1 MHFYL
6 LIEENLIILCGSES
20 YINHA
25 HVNFVQRKSAINVR
39 KIKDEYFSTRLEI
52 ILFISGD
59 EMSQTHSVSLQYA
72 AVNAEVN

>member
-1 MHFYL
+1 MHFYF

-25 HVNFVQRKSAINVR
+25 HAQRKSAINVR
-39 KIKDEYFSTRLEI
+39 KIKEEYFSTRLEI